1 MDAIKPGFRSDSQ
14 PINLIRDAP
23 NRGEIA
29 HTAGKQVKYLP
40 RGVGA
45 RCVTVCQPLPPAVL
59 QTGVRTRTPSVRN
72 RLARVKKKNI
82 YIYIAP
88 VQFALEVTAPSP
100 HLVVRGEK
108 HGTTNLSGSM
118 KGSIKESINVH
129 SSYYGAG
136 IPTHKKHI

>member
-72 RLARVKKKNI
+72 RLARVKKNKKN
-82 YIYIAP
+82 IAP

>member
-45 RCVTVCQPLPPAVL
+45 RCVTVCQPLPP
-59 QTGVRTRTPSVRN
+59 PSSRQECAHAR
-72 RLARVKKKNI
+72 RL
-82 YIYIAP
+82 
-88 VQFALEVTAPSP
+88 L
-100 HLVVRGEK
+100 
-108 HGTTNLSGSM
+108 
-118 KGSIKESINVH
+118 
-129 SSYYGAG
+129 G
-136 IPTHKKHI
+136 IVSHA